1 MTQWL
6 DDDEMRAW
14 RSLISVF
21 TAVESSLE
29 TDLVEKHGLT
39 LGDYAVL
46 VALSEHAD
54 HRRRMCDLA
63 GILHLSP
70 SGLTRRIDGLVRQG
84 LVSRE
89 PLPDDRR
96 VALAVITPKGLTKLE
111 AAAPD
116 HVEGVRTELLNYM
129 SRTQIRLLGHALSS
143 VEYKRR
149 AALLGDPEAGYRN
162 LM

>member
-1 MTQWL
+1 MTKWL
-6 DDDEMRAW
+6 DEDEMRAW

-21 TAVESSLE
+21 TAVENSLE
-29 TDLVEKHGLT
+29 TDLIERHGLT
-39 LGDYAVL
+39 LGDYSVL

-63 GILHLSP
+63 GVLHLSP
-70 SGLTRRIDGLVRQG
+70 SGLTRRIDGLVKQG
-84 LVSRE
+84 LVARE

-96 VALAVITPKGLTKLE
+96 VALAAITPKGLNKLA

-116 HVEGVRTELLNYM
+116 HVNGVRTELLNYM

-143 VEYKRR
+143 VEYKRQ
-149 AALLGDPEAGYRN
+149 AAQCDNPEVG
-162 LM
+162 